1 MKTLLDITSAFVGEN
16 SNFFTPEMLQDLPK
30 NVLMNILPYLNAA
43 FLNKM
48 CIKITDLPCTELWK
62 KHVQKRWNFWS
73 RVGHVGSTYSTV
85 FSDSERSEDFHKVY
99 LIKHFLDLLNYCCL
113 NVHVPDPIGLLNCP
127 LHKMKPWNIVTSSS
141 LQSTKYINELI
152 HYAQYAESISLVGS
166 QCSWICCQKE
176 VLDCLLVST
185 KIVNLHVVNDSHYE
199 GVRTLLWNLI
209 NRGVLEEANFSS
221 ITPSLS
227 QTNRNDLLKI
237 CAGVTVNKS
246 VKSLTPP
253 KRPRKRTRGST
264 EEPSTSFT
272 TSVILDSGYDSPASK
287 KVCVRLDDPDN
298 SLDNSV
304 VSITT
309 TEDVPRIVDVI
320 DFTGG
325 QGQEEQEPSSSR
337 SSENSANISLAIS
350 EEDFSYEEEEYV
362 GLENVGQIEMENV
375 YTFSLSGSYIADRSI
390 GSDSDLYDEAVQPVM
405 TRLCSRRQSYPPIP
419 LVESFVSQVDPEHPV
434 RGVSSFSVT
443 CANLTGLFQVLPKW
457 NDLRKIS
464 LSHATIDD
472 ECNQLMMT
480 AILDKVRNHRLTH
493 LVLDDCYLSDQF
505 YQRLLSILQNHFKS
519 PEQALELIDIQ
530 ASSTPLSVFSTEKYK
545 ETQYG
550 VKKLNLSMN
559 TFHTSGLEALT
570 TLIKYDRSLTHLK
583 LHGCFLQDSQVCQ
596 LLQALSAMQQIEM
609 LGLSGNLVA
618 EPDVE
623 AELLNF
629 LSKVK
634 TLKVLT
640 LNYCRLRPQFV
651 SDQSFVTSVKNHP
664 NLTEL
669 CLKNNHL
676 GESACQFVQSL
687 CSGSQFSLQ
696 HLNIGYNWIKIDDMI
711 KCAKEIQ
718 TNREKIGTCCQ
729 PMLQSLILSGN
740 RLKPMHFETI
750 RNLFM
755 SLVVELEINS
765 IDISAPS
772 DHVAQM

>member
-1 MKTLLDITSAFVGEN
+1 MIYLESVRKCSVSHGVLLLLSLICFQFSMKTLLDITSAFVGEN
-16 SNFFTPEMLQDLPK
+16 SNFFTPEMLQDLQ
-30 NVLMNILPYLNAA
+30 
-43 FLNKM
+43 
-48 CIKITDLPCTELWK
+48 CTELWK

-113 NVHVPDPIGLLNCP
+113 NVHVP
-127 LHKMKPWNIVTSSS
+127 
-141 LQSTKYINELI
+141 
-152 HYAQYAESISLVGS
+152 
-166 QCSWICCQKE
+166 
-176 VLDCLLVST
+176 
-185 KIVNLHVVNDSHYE
+185 VNDSHYE

-221 ITPSLS
+221 ITPALS
-227 QTNRNDLLKI
+227 QTNRNDLLRI

-246 VKSLTPP
+246 AKSQTPP

-272 TSVILDSGYDSPASK
+272 TSVILDSGYDSPVSK

-320 DFTGG
+320 DFTGA

-375 YTFSLSGSYIADRSI
+375 YTFSISGSYIADRSI

-419 LVESFVSQVDPEHPV
+419 LVESFVSQVDPDHPV

-443 CANLTGLFQVLPKW
+443 CANLTGLLQVLPKW

-519 PEQALELIDIQ
+519 SEQALELIDIQ
-530 ASSTPLSVFSTEKYK
+530 ASSTPLSVLSTEKYK

-559 TFHTSGLEALT
+559 TFHASGLEALT

-596 LLQALSAMQQIEM
+596 LLQALSEMQQIEM

-634 TLKVLT
+634 TLRVLT

-676 GESACQFVQSL
+676 G
-687 CSGSQFSLQ
+687 
-696 HLNIGYNWIKIDDMI
+696 
-711 KCAKEIQ
+711 KEISIMDDYPQ
-718 TNREKIGTCCQ
+718 KRDIK
-729 PMLQSLILSGN
+729 
-740 RLKPMHFETI
+740 
-750 RNLFM
+750 LF
-755 SLVVELEINS
+755 
-765 IDISAPS
+765 
-772 DHVAQM
+772 